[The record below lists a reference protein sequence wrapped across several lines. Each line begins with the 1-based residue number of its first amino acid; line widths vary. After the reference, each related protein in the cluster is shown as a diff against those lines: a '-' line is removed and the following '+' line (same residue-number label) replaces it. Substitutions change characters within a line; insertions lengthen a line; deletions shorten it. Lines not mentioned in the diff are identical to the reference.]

1 MRIGLLT
8 SGGDA
13 PGMNACVKSVCDMAT
28 NLGFEVIAFR
38 RGYKGIMDMDYITL
52 DKDYVADI
60 FNLGGSKIMTGRS
73 MAFTEKAGVMQAVK
87 NLNSLSIDVLIVI
100 GGNGTYR
107 GANELV
113 ELGVNVIAIP
123 ATVDN
128 DVYSTDRS
136 IGFDTAVNNAVDM
149 IVNIQA
155 TMRANERVALIE
167 TMGRDGGDIALYSAI
182 ASESDIVLVP
192 EDKKTENDVIAMI
205 KDEIARGNQ
214 SPIVILAEK
223 QFDLEKLRVKVEKST
238 NKECRGVVL
247 GYMQRGGGPNM
258 ADRTL
263 GIRYGASAVILIN
276 QGVVNVAL
284 GVDDDKIITTPIENA
299 VKLESNFRQDLY
311 NLFRDL
317 HQMNR

>member
-1 MRIGLLT
+1 MRIGILT

-28 NLGFEVIAFR
+28 NLGYEVIAFR
-38 RGYKGIMDMDYITL
+38 RGYKGIMDMDYLKL
-52 DKDYVADI
+52 DREYVADI

-73 MAFTEKAGVMQAVK
+73 MAFTERSGVMQAVD
-87 NLNSLSIDVLIVI
+87 NLRSLGIEVLVVI

-113 ELGVNVIAIP
+113 KQGMNVIAIP

-182 ASESDIVLVP
+182 ASESDIVVVP
-192 EDKKTENDVIAMI
+192 EDKKTEADVIEMI

-223 QFDLEKLRVKVEKST
+223 QFDIEKLRVKVEEST
-238 NKECRGVVL
+238 NKECRTVVL

-263 GIRYGASAVILIN
+263 GIRYGASAVMLIN
-276 QGVVNVAL
+276 EGVVNVAL

-311 NLFRDL
+311 NLFRSL
-317 HQMNR
+317 HQMKR

>member
-1 MRIGLLT
+1 MRIGILT

-13 PGMNACVKSVCDMAT
+13 PGMNACVKSACEMAC
-28 NLGFEVIAFR
+28 NLGYEVIAFR
-38 RGYKGIMDMDYITL
+38 RGYKGIMDMDYVQL
-52 DKDYVADI
+52 DRDYVADI

-73 MAFTEKAGVMQAVK
+73 AEFTKDAGVRLAVS
-87 NLNSLSIDVLIVI
+87 NLQKLGIEALVVI

-107 GANELV
+107 GANELA
-113 ELGVNVIAIP
+113 EYGVKVVAIP

-192 EDKKTENDVIAMI
+192 EDPKKDTTVVEMI
-205 KDEIARGNQ
+205 LDEIDRGNQ

-223 QFDLEKLRVKVEKST
+223 QFDLDKLRQKVEKTT
-238 NKECRGVVL
+238 NKECRAVIL

-263 GIRYGASAVILIN
+263 AIRYGATAISLISN
-276 QGVVNVAL
+276 GVFNVAL
-284 GVDDDKIITTPIENA
+284 GVDDDMIITTPIQNA
-299 VKLESNFRQDLY
+299 VRMKSNFRRDLY
-311 NLFRDL
+311 DLFRQL
-317 HQMNR
+317 HQIKR

>member
-1 MRIGLLT
+1 MRIGILT

-13 PGMNACVKSVCDMAT
+13 PGMNACVKSVCDMAS
-28 NLGFEVIAFR
+28 NLGYELIAFK
-38 RGYKGIMDMDYITL
+38 RGYKGVIDMDYLVL
-52 DKDYVADI
+52 DREYVADI

-73 MAFTEKAGVMQAVK
+73 LEFAEKAGVKRAVS
-87 NLNSLSIDVLIVI
+87 NLKKLGIEVLIVI

-107 GANELV
+107 GANALV
-113 ELGVNVIAIP
+113 EQGMKVIAIP

-128 DVYSTDRS
+128 DVFSTDRS

-182 ASESDIVLVP
+182 ASESDIVIVP
-192 EDKKTENDVIAMI
+192 EDPKDEATIIAMI
-205 KDEIARGNQ
+205 QDEIDRGNE
-214 SPIVILAEK
+214 SPVVILAEK
-223 QFDLEKLRVKVEKST
+223 QFDIEKLSAKVEKAT
-238 NKECRGVVL
+238 KKDCRSVVL

-263 GIRYGASAVILIN
+263 GIRYGASAVMLIS
-276 QGVVNVAL
+276 QGVYNVAL
-284 GVDDDKIITTPIENA
+284 GVDDDMIITTPIESA
-299 VKLESNFRQDLY
+299 VRLESNFRQDLY
-311 NLFRDL
+311 NLFRQL
-317 HQMNR
+317 HQLKR

>member
-1 MRIGLLT
+1 MRIGILT

-13 PGMNACVKSVCDMAT
+13 PGMNACVKSACEMAC
-28 NLGFEVIAFR
+28 NLGYEVIAFR
-38 RGYKGIMDMDYITL
+38 RGYKGILDMDYVQL
-52 DKDYVADI
+52 DRDYVADI

-73 MAFTEKAGVMQAVK
+73 AEFTKDAGVRLAVS
-87 NLNSLSIDVLIVI
+87 NLQKLGIEALVVI

-107 GANELV
+107 GANELA
-113 ELGVNVIAIP
+113 EYGVKVVAIP

-182 ASESDIVLVP
+182 ASESDIVVVP
-192 EDKKTENDVIAMI
+192 EDPKKDTTVVEMI
-205 KDEIARGNQ
+205 LDEIDRGNQ

-223 QFDLEKLRVKVEKST
+223 QFDLEKLRQKVEKAT
-238 NKECRGVVL
+238 NKECRAVIL

-263 GIRYGASAVILIN
+263 AIKYGATAISNGKDAARGIPNPGPI
-276 QGVVNVAL
+276 
-284 GVDDDKIITTPIENA
+284 DK
-299 VKLESNFRQDLY
+299 
-311 NLFRDL
+311 
-317 HQMNR
+317 